1 MKKDLDPKISIIIP
15 VHNAEKYIEKAVQS
29 VVEQSYTNWELFLV
43 ENGSK
48 DSSLKI
54 SRELAEKNEKIQ
66 LIEEK
71 RKGVGF
77 ARNTGL
83 DNATGEYILF
93 IDADDYLTDSNV
105 FQRYINIIEQTKTDI
120 IVSNYARLWKE
131 KLLPAAEHSLFSVY
145 NPDSEEF
152 RFRGFFSVGTL
163 SYVWGK
169 LYRKSFLDKN
179 NIVFSDGNPKTA
191 RAILIGEAPGE
202 NEDKTGTPFVGRA
215 GKLLNEFLEKA
226 EISREKD
233 LYIINTVKCR
243 PPKNRVPTDSE
254 KAACEEYLLKQIET
268 IDPKI
273 MIFCGA
279 TALKS
284 FYPQKTA
291 ISKIRGEVLELEIGG
306 KKRKC
311 IPIFHPSYLLRY
323 HSLEEG
329 SPRDLM
335 LKDLKKIQDLIKV

>member
-1 MKKDLDPKISIIIP
+1 MKAKKLD
-15 VHNAEKYIEKAVQS
+15 
-29 VVEQSYTNWELFLV
+29 ELK
-43 ENGSK
+43 NK
-48 DSSLKI
+48 CLKCKKC
-54 SRELAEKNEKIQ
+54 EL
-66 LIEEK
+66 
-71 RKGVGF
+71 
-77 ARNTGL
+77 
-83 DNATGEYILF
+83 GE
-93 IDADDYLTDSNV
+93 T
-105 FQRYINIIEQTKTDI
+105 R
-120 IVSNYARLWKE
+120 
-131 KLLPAAEHSLFSVY
+131 
-145 NPDSEEF
+145 
-152 RFRGFFSVGTL
+152 
-163 SYVWGK
+163 
-169 LYRKSFLDKN
+169 N

-233 LYIINTVKCR
+233 LYIINTVKC
-243 PPKNRVPTDSE
+243 
-254 KAACEEYLLKQIET
+254 
-268 IDPKI
+268 PKI